1 MLYVGVDAHSKTSW
15 ITVMDEK
22 GKILKREQISTS
34 QKDVRR
40 SLGRYRQPVKAVVE
54 ASLVVQIASEEVVPL
69 VELSL
74 VDSMEWLLAGL
85 LMVVLLAAID
95 LKVEFKV
102 STIVQ
107 QLQD

>member
-1 MLYVGVDAHSKTSW
+1 M
-15 ITVMDEK
+15 E
-22 GKILKREQISTS
+22 EQFE
-34 QKDVRR
+34 Q
-40 SLGRYRQPVKAVVE
+40 AAVE